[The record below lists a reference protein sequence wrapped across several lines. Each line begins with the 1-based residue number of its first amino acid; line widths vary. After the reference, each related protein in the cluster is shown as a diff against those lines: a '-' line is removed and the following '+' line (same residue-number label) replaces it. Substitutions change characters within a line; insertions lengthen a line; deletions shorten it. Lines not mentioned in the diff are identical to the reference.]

1 MFISFMTFFE
11 EPSSKSI
18 ENVTE
23 KQEDSYIVFPDYD
36 MDTNLLSPG
45 DSEVSNRQGD
55 DVYIMADMEELDEPH
70 FEVLDSAGE
79 GTPGETGPQSSNEGR
94 CNSSEV
100 IKI

>member
-1 MFISFMTFFE
+1 
-11 EPSSKSI
+11 
-18 ENVTE
+18 
-23 KQEDSYIVFPDYD
+23 

-55 DVYIMADMEELDEPH
+55 DLDIMAEMEELDEQH

-79 GTPGETGPQSSNEGR
+79 GTPGEMGPRSSNEGT

-100 IKI
+100 IKMTLWFG